1 MNAERHRLP
10 IEVLITNRMA
20 ELGLTPY
27 RLVLLCGYKNSSK
40 GLRRLRDLYCG
51 SIDEAAKIIAGL
63 PLALEVP
70 VTVVA
75 RAVEASRKMLDARAA
90 AVEAKEEVEWRAS
103 FSPHAIVVAENK
115 VPQPIF
121 VAALIGLRRLR
132 LIELDASQGE
142 ATFPPQARAGID
154 AKLREFGRDGKA
166 ASELPAF
173 GRPIGF
179 IVNYTPDRAVRYDL
193 DLNPVEEFS
202 HAYRGG
208 RVSLRVRNKVMVKSS
223 SA

>member
-1 MNAERHRLP
+1 MNVRAEKLP
-10 IEVLITNRMA
+10 IEVLIAERMA
-20 ELGLTPY
+20 ALDLTPY

-40 GLRRLRDLYCG
+40 GLRRLRDLNYG
-51 SIDEAAKIIAGL
+51 HIDEAKQIIAGL
-63 PLALEVP
+63 PTALKVP
-70 VTVVA
+70 EAIVA
-75 RAVEASRKMLDARAA
+75 RAVEDSHRMLDARAA
-90 AVEAKEEVEWRAS
+90 ATEAKEEAEWRAN

-121 VAALIGLRRLR
+121 IAALIGLRRLR
-132 LIELDASQGE
+132 FIELESNQGE
-142 ATFPPQARAGID
+142 ATFPSQARAGVD

-193 DLNPVEEFS
+193 DLNPVEEFP

-208 RVSLRVRNKVMVKSS
+208 RVSLRVRNKGLVESS